1 MYSAI
6 FVAQNCRYM
15 PVNLENIFSKYAR
28 TMPDK
33 LTLGEL
39 WDMTQGNRV
48 AFDIFGWLLS
58 EPFYKTSPIQMSAF
72 NLWDFYSK
80 IVGGGCGL
88 QVCSKAG
95 VGNFVCPRQ
104 G

>member
-1 MYSAI
+1 MYSTI

-58 EPFYKTSPIQMSAF
+58 EPFYKTSPIQMAAF
-72 NLWDFYSK
+72 NLWDF
-80 IVGGGCGL
+80 
-88 QVCSKAG
+88 
-95 VGNFVCPRQ
+95 
-104 G
+104 